1 MKGLLKFIAVAIILG
16 VVLYLCSD
24 IILLRIKDLVLS
36 QADKDRSSRMLYVL
50 GEVAENLK
58 KYEVAAG
65 IYKDL
70 VGMKPMATLASE
82 GQFRLARC
90 YEKMG
95 RRKDAVREYRVFIK
109 DFPYDRLV
117 PEATR
122 KARGMLDEPAASR
135 TERSALQTN
144 GGQE

>member
-1 MKGLLKFIAVAIILG
+1 
-16 VVLYLCSD
+16 
-24 IILLRIKDLVLS
+24 
-36 QADKDRSSRMLYVL
+36 MLYVL

-65 IYKDL
+65 IYKEL
-70 VGMKPMATLASE
+70 VEMKPMATLASE
-82 GQFRLARC
+82 GRFRLARC

-95 RRKDAVREYRVFIK
+95 RRTDAVREYRVFIR

-122 KARGMLDEPAASR
+122 KAGGLLDEPADSLP
-135 TERSALQTN
+135 ERSALEAD
-144 GGQE
+144 GGLG